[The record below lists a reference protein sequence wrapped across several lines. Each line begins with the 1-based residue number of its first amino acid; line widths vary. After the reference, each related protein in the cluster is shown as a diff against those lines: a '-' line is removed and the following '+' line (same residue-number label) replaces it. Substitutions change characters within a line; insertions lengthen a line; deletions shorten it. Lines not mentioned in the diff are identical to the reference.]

1 MRPAAGQR
9 HSADGWRAALES
21 VVACYLGG
29 RDARLL
35 RQCRLRHPEMYELL
49 QTARVGYTVRL
60 PANISASLKIKSH
73 LFSGIGNH
81 RSRLVPAKRG

>member
-1 MRPAAGQR
+1 
-9 HSADGWRAALES
+9 
-21 VVACYLGG
+21 
-29 RDARLL
+29 
-35 RQCRLRHPEMYELL
+35 MYELL

-60 PANISASLKIKSH
+60 PANISASLKLKSH